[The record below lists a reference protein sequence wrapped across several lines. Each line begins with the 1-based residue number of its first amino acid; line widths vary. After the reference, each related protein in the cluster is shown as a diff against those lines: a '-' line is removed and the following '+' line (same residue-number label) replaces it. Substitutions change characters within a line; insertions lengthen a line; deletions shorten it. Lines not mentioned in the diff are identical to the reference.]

1 MHSSTKKVFFSEYVF
16 TIFEDVYEP
25 AEDSFLFAENLVAHD
40 NDSVID
46 VGTGCGILGVVAA
59 ARANRVLA
67 VDINSKAVGCAK
79 ENARLNRV
87 DHKML
92 FMVGDL
98 FRSIKVRKQFDLILF
113 NAPYLPSEEFEGDSW
128 LVRAWA
134 GGSSGR
140 RLIDRFIQAAPKY
153 LRPDGRIL
161 LMQSTLSDV
170 EETLHSFEETS
181 LRADVI
187 ARQVLPFFEAIV
199 LIKAE
204 STKK

>member
-1 MHSSTKKVFFSEYVF
+1 MYSSTKKVFFAEYVF

-79 ENARLNRV
+79 ENAQLNHV

-98 FRSIKVRKQFDLILF
+98 FTSIKVRKQFDLILF

>member
-1 MHSSTKKVFFSEYVF
+1 MHSSIKKVFFAEYVF

-40 NDSVID
+40 SDSVID

-67 VDINSKAVGCAK
+67 VDINLKAVGCAK
-79 ENARLNRV
+79 ENAKLNRV

-98 FRSIKVRKQFDLILF
+98 FASIRVRKQFDLILF

-187 ARQVLPFFEAIV
+187 ARQDLPFFEAIV

>member
-59 ARANRVLA
+59 TRANRVLA

-79 ENARLNRV
+79 ENAKLNRV

-113 NAPYLPSEEFEGDSW
+113 NAPYLPCEEFEGDSR

-153 LRPDGRIL
+153 LRPEGRIL

>member
-1 MHSSTKKVFFSEYVF
+1 MHSSTKKVFFAEYVF

-79 ENARLNRV
+79 ENAKLNRV

-98 FRSIKVRKQFDLILF
+98 FASIRVRKQFDLILF

-170 EETLHSFEETS
+170 EETLHSFEEAS

>member
-1 MHSSTKKVFFSEYVF
+1 MHSSTKKVFFAEYVF
-16 TIFEDVYEP
+16 TIFDDVYEP

-40 NDSVID
+40 SDSVID

-67 VDINSKAVGCAK
+67 VDINSRAVGCAK
-79 ENARLNRV
+79 ENAKLNRV

-98 FRSIKVRKQFDLILF
+98 FASIKVRKQFDLILF
-113 NAPYLPSEEFEGDSW
+113 NAPYLPSEELEGDSW

-140 RLIDRFIQAAPKY
+140 RLIDRFIQAAPRY

-187 ARQVLPFFEAIV
+187 ARQDLPFFEAIV

>member
-1 MHSSTKKVFFSEYVF
+1 MHSSTKKVFFAEYVF
-16 TIFEDVYEP
+16 TILEDVYEP

-40 NDSVID
+40 SDSVID

-79 ENARLNRV
+79 ENAKLNRV

-98 FRSIKVRKQFDLILF
+98 FASIRVRKQFDLILF

-187 ARQVLPFFEAIV
+187 ARQDLPFFEAIV